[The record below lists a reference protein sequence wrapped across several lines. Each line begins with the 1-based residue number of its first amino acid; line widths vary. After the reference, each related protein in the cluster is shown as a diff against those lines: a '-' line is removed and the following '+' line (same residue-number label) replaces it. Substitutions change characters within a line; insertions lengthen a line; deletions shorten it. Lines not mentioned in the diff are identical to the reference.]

1 MAPLPYES
9 TASWLGRVAATY
21 RQSVPELLDGIGITT
36 TGARGA
42 DDTDTTE
49 IHLDDAARHRLAV
62 FARVPH
68 HHLARALPHLERPRT
83 RTRPEHR
90 TPSGQPGRA
99 APRGI
104 APTRTNNL
112 GVLGASPA
120 PHRRRHRTRTD
131 VPACP
136 SGVVLAAFVLEHLG
150 GRSPCSWTPACPNS
164 PTTHREQ
171 LRLLRRPNANTAYT
185 WAQAIVTRWY
195 DHRLYLT
202 GRWKARGRRLAA
214 FNPDHTTTQGSS
226 WELTARPVIVH
237 PETVVLARVLA
248 RTRLPATPRPDR
260 HPAVTTF
267 LEHTAHTLGLARLA
281 PGPDDLLRSWIRHH
295 TRP

>member
-1 MAPLPYES
+1 MGS
-9 TASWLGRVAATY
+9 
-21 RQSVPELLDGIGITT
+21 D
-36 TGARGA
+36 RG
-42 DDTDTTE
+42 
-49 IHLDDAARHRLAV
+49 
-62 FARVPH
+62 
-68 HHLARALPHLERPRT
+68 
-83 RTRPEHR
+83 
-90 TPSGQPGRA
+90 
-99 APRGI
+99 
-104 APTRTNNL
+104 
-112 GVLGASPA
+112 
-120 PHRRRHRTRTD
+120 
-131 VPACP
+131 
-136 SGVVLAAFVLEHLG
+136 
-150 GRSPCSWTPACPNS
+150 SWTPAACPNS
-164 PTTHREQ
+164 PTHREHR
-171 LRLLRRPNANTAYT
+171 RLLRRPNANTAYT